1 MIAAAFQK
9 TIIPEGLGFL
19 RSCDFLCPSSIFSD
33 LLPFQVVVNWWFGAR
48 WFGSMGY
55 PLWKDRYL
63 GVPRFESQ
71 TTGAHTTNQ
80 PLPSLKLTFPHLKMD
95 GFTSQKMILSFLR
108 WSFFFFRGE
117 FLFVSGSCSWLLFFL
132 PVPFGFLYLYCG
144 STPQVGHWWWQTFTF
159 EPSMQAGWPEV
170 GDAFFSSQKKR
181 DFHYKKLG
189 GIAQISNHV
198 TQINKDIT
206 KISKMYC
213 YTPSE
218 GVWYCIITRRW
229 LSPLPGEVVQFD
241 LRIFLKGVETWTHQ
255 LENPGI
261 KNFGVEKKSRFLF
274 LPECFNVWWCSVL
287 INLWCDGV
295 GWISHRYMLDH
306 FLCYYPKDLVGWY
319 VWMSRCKDFNCLEV
333 MSAPSQVRCQDL

>member
-1 MIAAAFQK
+1 MV
-9 TIIPEGLGFL
+9 L
-19 RSCDFLCPSSIFSD
+19 
-33 LLPFQVVVNWWFGAR
+33 QVR
-48 WFGSMGY
+48 
-55 PLWKDRYL
+55 
-63 GVPRFESQ
+63 
-71 TTGAHTTNQ
+71 
-80 PLPSLKLTFPHLKMD
+80 
-95 GFTSQKMILSFLR
+95 R
-108 WSFFFFRGE
+108 WSFPFWDGRFFFFRGE
-117 FLFVSGSCSWLLFFL
+117 FLFVSGSCSWLLFFVAGSVWFFISL
-132 PVPFGFLYLYCG
+132 LWVHTSGRPLMVADFYLRAFNAGRLAG
-144 STPQVGHWWWQTFTF
+144 SG
-159 EPSMQAGWPEV
+159 GC
-170 GDAFFSSQKKR
+170 FFSSQKKR

-333 MSAPSQVRCQDL
+333 MSASSQVRCQDL